1 MLESLADPSD
11 DEHDSYLAWLGGT
24 FDPAAF
30 SLAEANAAL
39 QRVR

>member
-1 MLESLADPSD
+1 MLESLADASD
-11 DEHDSYLAWLGGT
+11 EEHDSYLTWLGGP